1 VPARR
6 YVAAALC
13 ASVVLLP
20 AASAPAA
27 PRAATVKIA
36 FLQGEQVVYVDRP
49 GSTVAAAVRG
59 LLAGPT
65 TTEKAQE
72 IKSQLPARTPLRRV
86 SVRGQVAT
94 IELGIKFASGSSA
107 DSLTARVAQL
117 VLTATRVPNVHSVR
131 LLVKG
136 GTPLGL
142 FPGIVARFPL
152 TAKSV
157 TAPPRSPPP
166 APAPQQPK
174 PPSAAARALQQRLA
188 DLGFMQPGEVDG
200 RPGPRTTS
208 AVVAFQK
215 WAGLGRDGVAGP
227 ATRAALNSASR
238 PGPIRP
244 GTGRRVEVLLDRQ
257 LALFIDGARVTRVL
271 DVSTGKPGY
280 DTPVGAWKVFRK
292 EVRSWSVPYKVWL
305 PWASYFVGGVAFH
318 EYPDVPPTAAS
329 HGCVRV
335 PRWDARWLYTQTPVG
350 TLVTVIAR
358 SR

>member
-1 VPARR
+1 MPARLC
-6 YVAAALC
+6 VAAALC
-13 ASVVLLP
+13 AAVVLPP
-20 AASAPAA
+20 AAAA
-27 PRAATVKIA
+27 PRAATVKVA
-36 FLQGEQVVYVDRP
+36 LLQGEQVVYVDRP

-65 TTEKAQE
+65 ATEKTQG
-72 IKSQLPARTPLRRV
+72 IKSQLPAGTPLRGV
-86 SVRGQVAT
+86 SVRGGVAT
-94 IELGIKFASGSSA
+94 IDVGIKFASGSRA
-107 DSLTARVAQL
+107 ESLTARVAQL
-117 VLTATRVPNVHSVR
+117 VLTATRVPNVRSVR

-142 FPGIVARFPL
+142 FPGILASFPL
-152 TAKSV
+152 TAKNV
-157 TAPPRSPPP
+157 TAPPRMPPP

-174 PPSAAARALQQRLA
+174 PPSAATRALQQRLA
-188 DLGFMQPGEVDG
+188 DLGYMRADEVDG

-215 WAGLGRDGVAGP
+215 WSGLARDGVAGP
-227 ATRAALNSASR
+227 ATRAALSSATR
-238 PGPIRP
+238 PAPTRP

-257 LALFIDGARVTRVL
+257 LALVIDGARVTRTL
-271 DVSTGKPGY
+271 DVSSGKPGY
-280 DTPVGAWKVFRK
+280 DTPAGSWKVFRK

-318 EYPDVPPTAAS
+318 EYPAVPPTAAS

-335 PRWDARWLYTQTPVG
+335 PRWDAQWLYTQTPTG
-350 TLVTVIAR
+350 TPVTVIGR

>member
-1 VPARR
+1 M
-6 YVAAALC
+6 
-13 ASVVLLP
+13 
-20 AASAPAA
+20 
-27 PRAATVKIA
+27 
-36 FLQGEQVVYVDRP
+36 YVDRP

-65 TTEKAQE
+65 PTEKAQE

-86 SVRGQVAT
+86 SVRGRVAT
-94 IELGIKFASGSSA
+94 IDLGIKFASGSSA

-117 VLTATRVPNVHSVR
+117 VLTATRVPNIHSVR

-157 TAPPRSPPP
+157 TAPPKSPPP

-174 PPSAAARALQQRLA
+174 PPSAATRALQQRLA

-215 WAGLGRDGVAGP
+215 
-227 ATRAALNSASR
+227 
-238 PGPIRP
+238 
-244 GTGRRVEVLLDRQ
+244 
-257 LALFIDGARVTRVL
+257 
-271 DVSTGKPGY
+271 
-280 DTPVGAWKVFRK
+280 
-292 EVRSWSVPYKVWL
+292 
-305 PWASYFVGGVAFH
+305 
-318 EYPDVPPTAAS
+318 
-329 HGCVRV
+329 
-335 PRWDARWLYTQTPVG
+335 
-350 TLVTVIAR
+350 
-358 SR
+358 